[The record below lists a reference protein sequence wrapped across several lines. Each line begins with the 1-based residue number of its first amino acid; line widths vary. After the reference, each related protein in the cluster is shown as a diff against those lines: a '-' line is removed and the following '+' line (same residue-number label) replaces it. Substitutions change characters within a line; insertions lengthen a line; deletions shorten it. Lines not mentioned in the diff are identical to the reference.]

1 MKFEEKHLLTSPVL
15 MDVMK
20 IEKSLS
26 FDDILLI
33 PRNTDL
39 KREDIDTTSRLTK
52 NIELKV
58 PILSSPMDKVTGSEM
73 AIAMARE
80 GGLGVI
86 HRNLDVDDQVN
97 MVKKV
102 KRSENWII
110 RNPYTVSP
118 GIKARKAKR
127 IMQEKD
133 ISGLPVIEDGKLIG
147 IVTKRDLRFETELQ
161 KDVEEVM
168 TSELITAGPDTD
180 ISQAKSILNKNKI
193 EKLPLIDRKER
204 LQGLI
209 TVRDIEKKK
218 QHPQA
223 TLDENGQLM
232 VGSAVGPDEL
242 KRVEALV
249 EAGVD
254 LIVIDTAHGNS
265 EDVIQATKNVSES
278 FDVDLMTGNIATAEG
293 ARALIDAGADSLRVG
308 IGPGSICTTRIVSGI
323 GVPQITA
330 ILNAYE
336 AVQDEEVSVVADGGI
351 RYSGDAAKAFACG
364 ADSVMLGNMLAGTEE
379 APGRVVFRG
388 GRKYKEYR
396 GMASI
401 SALEKR
407 EKNRYGQHFENREE
421 YIPEG
426 VEGLVPYKGT
436 VSEVLHQIV
445 GGLQSSMGHLGSK
458 NIEDMRQGELYE
470 ISEGGKRESHPHNVE
485 ITEDT
490 PNYHWRGGR

>member
-1 MKFEEKHLLTSPVL
+1 MKFEKAF
-15 MDVMK
+15 
-20 IEKSLS
+20 S
-26 FDDILLI
+26 FDDIMMV
-33 PRNTDL
+33 PSKTDVQ
-39 KREDIDTTSRLTK
+39 RDDIDTSNNITE

-86 HRNLDVDDQVN
+86 HRNLDVDSQIE

-110 RNPYTVSP
+110 RDPYTVSP
-118 GIKARKAKR
+118 DIKAREAKQ
-127 IMQEKD
+127 IMDEKD
-133 ISGLPVIEDGKLIG
+133 ISGLPVLKGGKLIG
-147 IVTKRDLRFETELQ
+147 IVTKRDLRFETELH

-168 TSELITAGPDTD
+168 TSELITAGPETD
-180 ISQAKSILNKNKI
+180 MSRAKSILNENKI
-193 EKLPLIDRKER
+193 EKLPLIDEEDK
-204 LQGLI
+204 LKGLI

-218 QHPQA
+218 EHPHA
-223 TLDENGQLM
+223 TMDENGQLM
-232 VGSAVGPDEL
+232 VASAAGPDEFDRIERL
-242 KRVEALV
+242 IEASI
-249 EAGVD
+249 D
-254 LIVIDTAHGNS
+254 MIVVDTAHGNS
-265 EDVIQATKNVSES
+265 KDVIEATDEINGS
-278 FDVDLMTGNIATAEG
+278 FDVDIMAGNIATEEG
-293 ARALIDAGADSLRVG
+293 ARALIEAGADSLRVG

-330 ILNAYE
+330 IKNVYE
-336 AVQDEEVSVVADGGI
+336 EAHKEDVSVIADGGI
-351 RYSGDAAKAFACG
+351 RYSGDAAKALACG
-364 ADSVMLGNMLAGTEE
+364 ADAIMLGNMLAGTEE

-401 SALEKR
+401 SALEQR
-407 EKNRYGQHFENREE
+407 EKNRYDQDFESREE

-445 GGLQSSMGHLGSK
+445 GGIKSSMGHLGAK
-458 NIEDMRQGELYE
+458 NIEKMRDAEIYE
-470 ISEGGKRESHPHNVE
+470 ITEGGKHESHPHNVE

-490 PNYHWRGGR
+490 PNYHWRGERY

>member
-1 MKFEEKHLLTSPVL
+1 MFEEKHLLTSPVL

-39 KREDIDTTSRLTK
+39 KREDIDTSSRLTED
-52 NIELKV
+52 IELKV
-58 PILSSPMDKVTGSEM
+58 PILSSPMDKVTGSKM
-73 AIAMARE
+73 TIAMARE
-80 GGLGVI
+80 GGLGII
-86 HRNLDVDDQVN
+86 HRNIDIKNQVG
-97 MVKKV
+97 MVKNV

-118 GIKARKAKR
+118 GIKARKAKD
-127 IMQEKD
+127 IMKEKD
-133 ISGLPVIEDGKLIG
+133 ISGLPVIKDGKLIG

-168 TSELITAGPDTD
+168 TSELITADSDTD
-180 ISQAKSILNKNKI
+180 IKKAKSILNKNKI
-193 EKLPLIDRKER
+193 EKLPLVDDEGR

-223 TLDENGQLM
+223 TMDENGQLM
-232 VGSAVGPDEL
+232 VGSAVGPDEFN
-242 KRVEALV
+242 RVEALV
-249 EAGVD
+249 DAGVD

-265 EDVIQATKNVSES
+265 KDVIKATEDINES
-278 FDVDLMTGNIATAEG
+278 FDVNLMAGNIATADG

-330 ILNAYE
+330 ILNVYNE
-336 AVQDEEVSVVADGGI
+336 VKDEDVSVVADGGI

-379 APGRVVFRG
+379 APGRIVFRS

-407 EKNRYGQHFENREE
+407 EKNRYGQHFEKRED
-421 YIPEG
+421 YVPEG

-436 VSEVLHQIV
+436 VSEVLHQMI
-445 GGLQSSMGHLGSK
+445 GGLQSSMGHLGAR
-458 NIEDMRQGELYE
+458 NIEEMRQREVYK
-470 ISEGGKRESHPHNVE
+470 ITEGGKKESHPHNVE

-490 PNYHWRGGR
+490 PNYHWEG

>member
-1 MKFEEKHLLTSPVL
+1 MDFEKA
-15 MDVMK
+15 
-20 IEKSLS
+20 LS
-26 FDDILLI
+26 FDDVMMV
-33 PRNTDL
+33 PSNTDL
-39 KREDIDTTSRLTK
+39 KRDDIDTSNKITD
-52 NIELKV
+52 NIELEV

-73 AIAMARE
+73 GIAMARE
-80 GGLGVI
+80 GALGVI
-86 HRNLDVDDQVN
+86 HRNLGVKRQIE

-110 RNPYTVSP
+110 REPYTVTP
-118 GIKARKAKR
+118 DIKARKAKK
-127 IMQEKD
+127 IMDEKD
-133 ISGLPVIEDGKLIG
+133 ISGLPVLEKGNLIG
-147 IVTKRDLRFETELQ
+147 IVTKRDLRFETELG
-161 KDVEEVM
+161 KTVREVM
-168 TSELITAGPDTD
+168 TSDLITAEPDTD
-180 ISQAKSILNKNKI
+180 IVEAKSILNENKI
-193 EKLPLIDRKER
+193 EKLPLVDEENR

-218 QHPQA
+218 QHPEA

-232 VGSAVGPDEL
+232 VAAAVGPDEFD
-242 KRVEALV
+242 RIESLV

-254 LIVIDTAHGNS
+254 MIVVDTAHGNS
-265 EDVIQATKNVSES
+265 KDVIDATEEIKGS
-278 FDVDLMTGNIATAEG
+278 FDVDLMAGNIATREG
-293 ARALIDAGADSLRVG
+293 ARSLIEAGADSLRVG

-330 ILNAYE
+330 IMSVCE
-336 AVQDEEVSVVADGGI
+336 AAKDKNVSVIADGGI
-351 RYSGDAAKAFACG
+351 RYSGDAAKALACG
-364 ADSVMLGNMLAGTEE
+364 ADAIMLGNMLAGTEE

-407 EKNRYGQHFENREE
+407 EKNRYGQDFESREE
-421 YIPEG
+421 YVPEG

-445 GGLQSSMGHLGSK
+445 GGIKSSMGHLGAET
-458 NIEDMRQGELYE
+458 IEEMRDAEIYE
-470 ISEGGKRESHPHNVE
+470 ISEGGKHESHPHNVE

-490 PNYHWRGGR
+490 PNYHWKGERY